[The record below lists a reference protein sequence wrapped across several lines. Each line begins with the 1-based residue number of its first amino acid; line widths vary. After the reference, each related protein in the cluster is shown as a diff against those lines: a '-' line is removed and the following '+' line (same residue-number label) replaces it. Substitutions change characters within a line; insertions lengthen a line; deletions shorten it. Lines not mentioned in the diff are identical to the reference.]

1 MRARARKSISRVNFE
16 LALKMEMNE
25 EQQESMN
32 QVLKH
37 WKTQLDKYEWEHVSP
52 NEYFDIT
59 NIKQEIFLHMV
70 CDILTGTFSP

>member
-1 MRARARKSISRVNFE
+1 
-16 LALKMEMNE
+16 
-25 EQQESMN
+25 MN

-59 NIKQEIFLHMV
+59 NIKQEIYLHMV
-70 CDILTGTFSP
+70 CDILTGTFSPSFTLFGKKYEVTHP